1 MYKIY
6 LNDNNNKNI
15 KETFNIL
22 EENLEEYV
30 IYRNEINMNEEYII
44 EECNDIRV
52 NMYLSINIYDEEKN
66 KIYYNKNNSYSYYI
80 YNLIKK
86 EFDRNQILL
95 EYDNKKKKDIVD
107 IFSPCVRIELNKRD
121 FNKEILIR
129 VLKQV
134 IINYFNQEE
143 I

>member
-15 KETFNIL
+15 KETLNIL

-30 IYRNEINMNEEYII
+30 IYRNETDMNEEYII

-52 NMYLSINIYDEEKN
+52 NMYLSINISKEEKN

-80 YNLIKK
+80 YNTPLYYQEKCI
-86 EFDRNQILL
+86 FVQYYISYYN
-95 EYDNKKKKDIVD
+95 N
-107 IFSPCVRIELNKRD
+107 IFSHC
-121 FNKEILIR
+121 
-129 VLKQV
+129 
-134 IINYFNQEE
+134 
-143 I
+143 

>member
-15 KETFNIL
+15 KETFNVL

-30 IYRNEINMNEEYII
+30 IYRNEIDMKEDYII

-52 NMYLSINIYDEEKN
+52 NMYLSINISKEEKN

-86 EFDRNQILL
+86 EFDKNKILL
-95 EYDNKKKKDIVD
+95 EYDNRKKKDIVD
-107 IFSPCVRIELNKRD
+107 IFSPCVRIELNERD
-121 FNKEILIR
+121 FNNDILIR
-129 VLKQV
+129 ILKQV

>member
-22 EENLEEYV
+22 QESVEEYV
-30 IYRNEINMNEEYII
+30 IYRNETDMKEDYII

-52 NMYLSINIYDEEKN
+52 NIYLSINISKEEKN

-80 YNLIKK
+80 YSLIKK
-86 EFDRNQILL
+86 EFDKNKILL

-107 IFSPCVRIELNKRD
+107 IFSPCVRIELNERD

-129 VLKQV
+129 ILKQV